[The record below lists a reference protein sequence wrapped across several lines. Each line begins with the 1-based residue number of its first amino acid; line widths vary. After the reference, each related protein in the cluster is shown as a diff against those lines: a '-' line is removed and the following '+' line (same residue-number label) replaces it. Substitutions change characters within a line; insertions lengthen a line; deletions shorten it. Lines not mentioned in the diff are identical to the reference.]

1 MKQPR
6 NKTED
11 DQRASN
17 KKVLSLILMGILVV
31 ASIFVPVQQV
41 FANTKPSSVQ
51 KTTDI
56 KTMVSQMSTRD
67 KITQMLMPDFRN
79 WNVNGKEQGVT
90 SLNPDIRAA
99 LKKYKFGGVILFAE
113 NVVETKQ
120 TAKLTHDFQATM
132 INSGNLPL
140 LLSIDQE
147 GGTVRRLGT
156 GTSLPGNMALGASK
170 STQDAYNAG
179 KITGDELA
187 SLGINTNFAPSID
200 VNNNPKNPV
209 IGLRSFSSDPQLVS
223 NLGMNFIKGIQDQ
236 GEVSAAKHF
245 PGHGD
250 TDTDSHIGLPVVNK
264 SLAELNQTELVPFR
278 AAAKS
283 GVDMFMTAHIQYPQI
298 EKETFPSKI
307 DGKPVNLPATM
318 SPKILTDLVRKDMG
332 YQGVIVTDA
341 LGMQAIADNF
351 GESDAC
357 IQAIKAGAD
366 ILLMPTTLR
375 SNQDLAKLDKII
387 ADIEAAVKS
396 GKIPEKRLNDSV
408 TRILTLKQKRGIL
421 DLKDNL
427 LTEDQQVKLAEQH
440 VGSAANRAAERAMSL
455 DAMTVLNNKAN
466 VLPLKP
472 KKKEKVL
479 FVTAAENQ
487 VPGTKFS
494 IARLQN
500 EGLLSKD
507 FTVDTTSFGSN
518 SKGSDYNSQ
527 VDQADYVVVYTNM
540 VSENSLSN
548 GNFAHDVPQAIFDYA
563 KSKGKKTIQVST
575 NKPYDGTNFKNA
587 DATVL
592 TYGYLGMDPT
602 EGGKEPTTTFG
613 PNIPAAVELIFGR
626 TPNNQ
631 GPKGTLPV
639 DLPKIENGVMSTTE
653 YTHRVGYSASDWL
666 NLPELGVTAKRATVE
681 PGQKMNLRL
690 TLPQSSLDINKTHI
704 TLNLN
709 NNAFKF
715 SKNNTQQLTTDFKDN
730 KEISV
735 TVAKDAT
742 NQVITN
748 LFSTATITDQYGRVF
763 KIQKISGPNFQ
774 VKVTVNK
781 QHLQNLVDHGNR
793 LVASN
798 YTGKSWAAYSD
809 ELNKAQQILNDTSA
823 TQKEVDQQ
831 FISLQ
836 KQEEKLVKAANKNK
850 LQRLVDHSLKYQ
862 AENYTPKSWNKY
874 SKVLEK
880 SQQVLGDTNV
890 KQKKVDK
897 QIEKLQTAQ
906 NGLTRRANKNKLQR
920 LVDRSQ
926 KYQESDY
933 TAKSWEKYHSRLVK
947 AQDVL
952 KNQDASQKK
961 VDKQVEK
968 LQKAQEQLTRVK

>member
-1 MKQPR
+1 MINVQKAKR
-6 NKTED
+6 
-11 DQRASN
+11 
-17 KKVLSLILMGILVV
+17 VLSLVLVGILVV
-31 ASIFVPVQQV
+31 ASIFIPVQQV
-41 FANTKPSSVQ
+41 FAKTDPPSTQ
-51 KTTDI
+51 KTTDVQ
-56 KTMVSQMSTRD
+56 KMVSQMSTRD

-79 WNVNGKEQGVT
+79 WNVNGQEKGVT

-113 NVVETKQ
+113 NVVGTEQ
-120 TAKLTHDFQATM
+120 TAKLTHDFQSTM
-132 INSGNLPL
+132 IQSGNLPL

-170 STQDAYNAG
+170 DPKDAYNAG

-223 NLGMNFIKGIQDQ
+223 QLGTSFIKGIQDQ

-264 SLAELNQTELVPFR
+264 SLDELNKTELVPFR
-278 AAAKS
+278 AAAKN

-375 SNQDLAKLDKII
+375 STKDLAKMDKII
-387 ADIEAAVKS
+387 ADIEDAVKS
-396 GKIPEKRLNDSV
+396 GKISEERLNESV

-427 LTEDQQVKLAEQH
+427 LTESQQVKLAEKH
-440 VGSAANRAAERAMSL
+440 VGSAENRSAERTMSL

-472 KKKEKVL
+472 KKREKVL

-494 IARLQN
+494 IARMQD

-507 FTVDTTSFGSN
+507 FSVDTTSFGSN
-518 SKGSDYNSQ
+518 SKGSDYNSK
-527 VDQADYVVVYTNM
+527 VDKADYVVVYTNM
-540 VSENSLSN
+540 ASENSLQN
-548 GNFAHDVPQAIFDYA
+548 GNYAHDVPQAIFDYA
-563 KSKGKKTIQVST
+563 KSKDKKTVQVST

-626 TPNNQ
+626 TPDNK

-639 DLPKIENGVMSTTE
+639 DLPKIENGVMSTNE
-653 YTHRVGYSASDWL
+653 YTHKVGYSSKDWL
-666 NLPELGVTAKRATVE
+666 SLSELGVTAKTAAVE
-681 PGQKMNLRL
+681 PGKKLNLKL
-690 TLPQSSLDINKTHI
+690 TLPQDSLDVNKAQI

-709 NNAFKF
+709 NKAFKF
-715 SKNNTQQLTTDFKDN
+715 SKNNKQQLTTDFKDN
-730 KEISV
+730 KEISI
-735 TVAKDAT
+735 TIAKNAKEQT
-742 NQVITN
+742 ITE
-748 LFSTATITDQYGRVF
+748 LFSSATITDQYGRVF
-763 KIQKISGPNFQ
+763 KVQKINGPTF
-774 VKVTVNK
+774 KIGVTVNK
-781 QHLQNLVDHGNR
+781 KHLQNLVDHGNR
-793 LVASN
+793 LVANN
-798 YTGKSWAAYSD
+798 YTGKSWAAYLD
-809 ELNKAQQILNDTSA
+809 ELDKAQQVLNDTSA
-823 TQKEVDQQ
+823 TQKTVDKQ
-831 FISLQ
+831 FASLQ
-836 KQEEKLVKAANKNK
+836 KKEDKLVKAANKNR
-850 LQRLVDHSLKYQ
+850 LQRLVNNSLKYQ
-862 AENYTPKSWNKY
+862 KENYTPKSWDKY

-880 SQQVLGDTNV
+880 SQQILKDSNA

-897 QIEKLQTAQ
+897 QATKLQKAQ
-906 NGLTRRANKNKLQR
+906 NGLTRRANKNKLQ
-920 LVDRSQ
+920 LLIDNSQ
-926 KYQESDY
+926 KYKKSDY
-933 TAKSWEKYHSRLVK
+933 TTKSWGKYHARLVLAK
-947 AQDVL
+947 EVL
-952 KNQDASQKK
+952 KDKNASQKK
-961 VDKQVEK
+961 IDKQVEK
-968 LQKAQEQLTRVK
+968 LQKAQNQLIKVDK

>member
-1 MKQPR
+1 MINVQKAKR
-6 NKTED
+6 I
-11 DQRASN
+11 
-17 KKVLSLILMGILVV
+17 LSLVLVGILVV
-31 ASIFVPVQQV
+31 ASIFIPVQQV
-41 FANTKPSSVQ
+41 FAKTDPPSTQ
-51 KTTDI
+51 KTTDVQ
-56 KTMVSQMSTRD
+56 KMVSQMSTRD

-79 WNVNGKEQGVT
+79 WNVNGQEKGVT

-113 NVVETKQ
+113 NVVGTEQ
-120 TAKLTHDFQATM
+120 TAKLTHDFQSTM
-132 INSGNLPL
+132 IQSGNLPL

-170 STQDAYNAG
+170 DPKDAYNAG

-223 NLGMNFIKGIQDQ
+223 QLGTSFIKGIQDQ

-264 SLAELNQTELVPFR
+264 SLDELNKTELVPFR
-278 AAAKS
+278 AAAKN

-375 SNQDLAKLDKII
+375 STKDLAKMDKII
-387 ADIEAAVKS
+387 ADIEDAVKS
-396 GKIPEKRLNDSV
+396 GKISEERLNESV

-427 LTEDQQVKLAEQH
+427 LTESQQVKLAEKH
-440 VGSAANRAAERAMSL
+440 VGSAENRSAERTMSL

-472 KKKEKVL
+472 KKREKVL

-494 IARLQN
+494 IARMQD

-507 FTVDTTSFGSN
+507 FSVDTTSFGSN
-518 SKGSDYNSQ
+518 SKGSDYNSK
-527 VDQADYVVVYTNM
+527 VDKADYVVVYTNM
-540 VSENSLSN
+540 ASENSLQS
-548 GNFAHDVPQAIFDYA
+548 GNYAHDVPQAIFDYA
-563 KSKGKKTIQVST
+563 KSKGKKTVQVST

-626 TPNNQ
+626 TPDNK

-639 DLPKIENGVMSTTE
+639 DLPKIENGVMSTNE
-653 YTHRVGYSASDWL
+653 YTHKVGYSSKDWL
-666 NLPELGVTAKRATVE
+666 SLSELGVTAKTAAVE
-681 PGQKMNLRL
+681 PGKKLNLKL
-690 TLPQSSLDINKTHI
+690 TLPQDSLDVNKAQI

-709 NNAFKF
+709 NKAFKF
-715 SKNNTQQLTTDFKDN
+715 SKN
-730 KEISV
+730 
-735 TVAKDAT
+735 
-742 NQVITN
+742 
-748 LFSTATITDQYGRVF
+748 
-763 KIQKISGPNFQ
+763 
-774 VKVTVNK
+774 
-781 QHLQNLVDHGNR
+781 
-793 LVASN
+793 
-798 YTGKSWAAYSD
+798 
-809 ELNKAQQILNDTSA
+809 
-823 TQKEVDQQ
+823 
-831 FISLQ
+831 
-836 KQEEKLVKAANKNK
+836 
-850 LQRLVDHSLKYQ
+850 
-862 AENYTPKSWNKY
+862 
-874 SKVLEK
+874 
-880 SQQVLGDTNV
+880 
-890 KQKKVDK
+890 
-897 QIEKLQTAQ
+897 
-906 NGLTRRANKNKLQR
+906 
-920 LVDRSQ
+920 
-926 KYQESDY
+926 
-933 TAKSWEKYHSRLVK
+933 
-947 AQDVL
+947 
-952 KNQDASQKK
+952 
-961 VDKQVEK
+961 
-968 LQKAQEQLTRVK
+968 